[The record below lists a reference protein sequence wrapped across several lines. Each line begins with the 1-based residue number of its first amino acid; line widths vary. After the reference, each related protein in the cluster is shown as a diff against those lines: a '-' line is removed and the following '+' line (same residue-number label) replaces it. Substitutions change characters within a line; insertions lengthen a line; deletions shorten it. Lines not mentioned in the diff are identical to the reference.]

1 MKRTNDNGAMISS
14 NDNWKTNQQTQIE
27 ATQIPAPNDSES

>member
-1 MKRTNDNGAMISS
+1 MIASS
-14 NDNWKTNQQTQIE
+14 DTGKTNQQTQIE